1 MADGEGRV
9 GTEKNRRST
18 DAYYL
23 DIIKTLEK
31 LQSRLDSGAYLS
43 ASETEQLNSASQDFE
58 ALRTNDPQRFDRLV
72 GFVNSVRKSTG
83 TTGPNG
89 QPNLSNLLNSTFTE
103 NVRRNTVSSQ
113 ETNRTS
119 RTYVDLPTP
128 AEFLDNFNNAYNIH
142 LTSLS
147 QSGAIRPEVA
157 AFSRELQQQIF
168 GEYLAEQTRR
178 MMAGEPLWKVVGQNA
193 EEKQVG
199 VREGQS
205 EIQTSQG
212 ESKSTTSSVRNE
224 TQSGIPSVTGAG
236 AAVELGTTSGTTNT
250 ESTEAATDILKA
262 NEIVMSRNNLAYVAN
277 LSPLD
282 FFKDKATAQRLNF
295 LYAGQKGNIQ
305 AQRENAL
312 GGDYAG
318 ARRV

>member
-1 MADGEGRV
+1 MGEV
-9 GTEKNRRST
+9 GPGTQAET

-23 DIIKTLEK
+23 DIFRQLETLQAK
-31 LQSRLDSGAYLS
+31 SASGAYLS
-43 ASETEQLNSASQDFE
+43 AGETEQLNVASQAFE
-58 ALRTNDPQRFDRLV
+58 NLRQQDPQRFDRLV

-83 TTGPNG
+83 NKGPNG
-89 QPNLSNLLNSTFTE
+89 QPDLSQLLNSTFTE
-103 NVRRNTVSSQ
+103 NVRRNTTSSQ
-113 ETNRTS
+113 ETNRVS

-128 AEFLDNFNNAYNIH
+128 QEFLDNFTNAFNIH
-142 LTSLS
+142 ITSLV

-157 AFSRELQQQIF
+157 AFSRDLQQQIF

-193 EEKQVG
+193 EEKLIG
-199 VREGQS
+199 TREGAS
-205 EIQTSQG
+205 EIQQSQGTSQ
-212 ESKSTTSSVRNE
+212 STTTSKRSETASSA
-224 TQSGIPSVTGAG
+224 TPSTTPEGQ
-236 AAVELGTTSGTTNT
+236 AVESSTTSGTTNT
-250 ESTEAATDILKA
+250 NDTSKSQDILHATEAI
-262 NEIVMSRNNLAYVAN
+262 MSRNNLTYVAS

-295 LYAGQKGNIQ
+295 LYAGQKGSAQ

-312 GGDYAG
+312 GGEYAG